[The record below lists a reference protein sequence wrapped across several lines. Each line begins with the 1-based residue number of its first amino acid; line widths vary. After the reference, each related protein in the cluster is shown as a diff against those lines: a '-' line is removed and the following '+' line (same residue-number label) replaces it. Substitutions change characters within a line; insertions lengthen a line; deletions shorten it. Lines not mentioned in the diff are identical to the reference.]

1 MCILISNQF
10 YAILLAIQYKKIDAS
25 TNSEKEDK
33 FLNQNSNLRT
43 SNIFFAFK
51 AFSLTLA
58 KPQLSSHSQH
68 LLYISTDFEVELDV
82 DFMQIGQN

>member
-1 MCILISNQF
+1 MCILISKQF

-43 SNIFFAFK
+43 SKRRRGLTEKRLKPDIIRENEYNQGNWIYKFYCIYFAV
-51 AFSLTLA
+51 LT
-58 KPQLSSHSQH
+58 
-68 LLYISTDFEVELDV
+68 
-82 DFMQIGQN
+82 